1 MAPIPESPK
10 IYHITHVDN
19 LQGILT
25 YPPAFRQGIL
35 VTGSA
40 TALEIMAWELQGLC
54 RSLPAGGS
62 SAR

>member
-25 YPPAFRQGIL
+25 YPPRF
-35 VTGSA
+35 
-40 TALEIMAWELQGLC
+40 
-54 RSLPAGGS
+54 
-62 SAR
+62 